1 MQWRVNVP
9 CVLLMMTWSIAVSS
23 APPARSQVVHGQWQ
37 VVNDSVMGGISSSQW
52 SMTPQHTGQ
61 FSGTVS
67 LENYGGFASVRGQ
80 VPSGHFKNASTIRIR
95 LKGDGKAYKLC
106 IRTEQTGSSISYQH
120 SVQTSGDWQTVELD
134 LKTFVA
140 RWRGRRVDDAP
151 TLIGA
156 HINGVG
162 FLIADKQAGSFSLL
176 VSHIEPAH

>member
-1 MQWRVNVP
+1 M
-9 CVLLMMTWSIAVSS
+9 SS

-37 VVNDSVMGGISSSQW
+37 VVNDSVMGGVSSSEW
-52 SMTPQHTGQ
+52 SMTPQHSGQ

-80 VPSGHFKNASTIRIR
+80 VPSGHFKKASTIRIR
-95 LKGDGKAYKLC
+95 LKGDGKLYKFC

-134 LKTFVA
+134 LKAFVA

-151 TLIGA
+151 TLNGA

-176 VSHIEPAH
+176 VSHIEPVH